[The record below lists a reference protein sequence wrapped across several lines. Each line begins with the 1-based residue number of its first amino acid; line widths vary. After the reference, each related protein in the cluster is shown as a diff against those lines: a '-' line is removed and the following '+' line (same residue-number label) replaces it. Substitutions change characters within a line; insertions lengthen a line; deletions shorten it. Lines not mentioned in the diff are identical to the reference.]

1 MEYRKVMDATKK
13 KTFNEAYEELIKEY
27 SDDWGFS
34 EELQAKLKAKRDFG
48 VEKYGEYSFQSSFE
62 NAITVPIYDHLN
74 EELIDALNY
83 CLHARFLAGLKDPK
97 SLPSIESKAKI
108 ISSLLGDPVESAN

>member
-1 MEYRKVMDATKK
+1 MDASKK

-27 SDDWGFS
+27 SDEWGFS

-48 VEKYGEYSFQSSFE
+48 VEKYGEYSFQNSFE

-83 CLHARFLAGLKDPK
+83 CLHARFVAGLKNPK
-97 SLPSIESKAKI
+97 ALPSIEETARAI
-108 ISSLLGDPVESAN
+108 QHLLGNFTRSVD

>member
-1 MEYRKVMDATKK
+1 MEYRKVMDASKK

-27 SDDWGFS
+27 SDHWGLS

-83 CLHARFLAGLKDPK
+83 CLHARFVAGLKNPQD
-97 SLPSIESKAKI
+97 LPSIEQKAMAI
-108 ISSLLGDPVESAN
+108 RNLLSDPTEI